1 MIDEKL
7 TLSPEQE
14 SNFELA
20 IKIGIAKELHREK
33 ALTDAQLQ
41 LVLSDIRRKNARP
54 PAGNAV

>member
-7 TLSPEQE
+7 ILSPEQK

-33 ALTDAQLQ
+33 TLTDAQLQ
-41 LVLSDIRRKNARP
+41 LVLSDIRRKNARS